1 LRAWGLRIAKRSS
14 MLCAI
19 VAVAR
24 KLAGILHRI
33 WVSETDFHVGFG
45 AKVTN
50 AGGCLS
56 LRIWW
61 RCCQR
66 ILMSERL
73 PPAHRHTDSYPIR
86 KLLLTDAR
94 RASIVSYMANHS
106 PHLDNVFSALADP
119 TRRAIIARLSQ
130 GEASVGE
137 LARPFDMALPSLMKH
152 IRVLET
158 GGLVESEKH
167 GRIRT
172 CRLMPGSMKGAENW
186 LAEQRAI
193 WEARLDRLESYVA
206 TLEKKPPKRRR
217 RD

>member
-1 LRAWGLRIAKRSS
+1 
-14 MLCAI
+14 M
-19 VAVAR
+19 
-24 KLAGILHRI
+24 
-33 WVSETDFHVGFG
+33 
-45 AKVTN
+45 N
-50 AGGCLS
+50 AAGCLS
-56 LRIWW
+56 LHIWW

-66 ILMSERL
+66 ILMSGRL
-73 PPAHRHTDSYPIR
+73 PPARRHTDSYPIR

-94 RASIVSYMANHS
+94 RPSIVSYMANHS

-137 LARPFDMALPSLMKH
+137 LAHPFDMALPSLMKH
-152 IRVLET
+152 ISVLEA

-167 GRIRT
+167 GRVRT
-172 CRLMPGSMKGAENW
+172 CRLMPGAMNGAEHW

-193 WEARLDRLESYVA
+193 WEARLGRVETSVT
-206 TLEKKPPKRRR
+206 TLGKKPPKRRR

>member
-1 LRAWGLRIAKRSS
+1 MNGRS
-14 MLCAI
+14 
-19 VAVAR
+19 R
-24 KLAGILHRI
+24 R
-33 WVSETDFHVGFG
+33 
-45 AKVTN
+45 
-50 AGGCLS
+50 
-56 LRIWW
+56 R
-61 RCCQR
+61 
-66 ILMSERL
+66 
-73 PPAHRHTDSYPIR
+73 TDSYPIR

-94 RASIVSYMANHS
+94 LASIVSYMANHS

-137 LARPFDMALPSLMKH
+137 LAQPFDMALPSLMKH

-158 GGLVESEKH
+158 GGLVKSEKH

-172 CRLMPGSMKGAENW
+172 CRLMPGSMKRAEKW
-186 LAEQRAI
+186 LVEQLAI
-193 WEARLDRLESYVA
+193 WEARLDRLKSYVA

>member
-1 LRAWGLRIAKRSS
+1 MNGRARR
-14 MLCAI
+14 
-19 VAVAR
+19 
-24 KLAGILHRI
+24 
-33 WVSETDFHVGFG
+33 
-45 AKVTN
+45 
-50 AGGCLS
+50 
-56 LRIWW
+56 
-61 RCCQR
+61 
-66 ILMSERL
+66 
-73 PPAHRHTDSYPIR
+73 PTDSYPIR

-94 RASIVSYMANHS
+94 LASIVSYMANHS

-206 TLEKKPPKRRR
+206 TLEKKPPRRRR